1 RLTQQ
6 GIDLFTPVV
15 RGQVVR
21 GVDVLQRYLLTVD
34 KRKNVDRLG
43 RLGVSGTDFL
53 LTQHHVAPLLVS
65 DALDDIFLGDFLA
78 GDLVHPL
85 VANRLHAALIQPV
98 KIHSFGR
105 AGGNQRNRY
114 VDKTKTDGAFP
125 DGTGHGDRLLKL
137 AMTGVATVAL
147 GGPEP

>member
-1 RLTQQ
+1 AQHDQHQGGLQRKQCCQMLTSAQYHVGQSDLVRAAQRLTQQ

-65 DALDDIFLGDFLA
+65 
-78 GDLVHPL
+78 
-85 VANRLHAALIQPV
+85 
-98 KIHSFGR
+98 
-105 AGGNQRNRY
+105 
-114 VDKTKTDGAFP
+114 
-125 DGTGHGDRLLKL
+125 
-137 AMTGVATVAL
+137 
-147 GGPEP
+147 